1 MLRACLSAAAPLA
14 LALSAACGGEG
25 GPAESSTNSAPTLS
39 GIAPDTVARG
49 AAEATVTLRGGG
61 FTPQTVGRI
70 GGADRPTQVVSGTEL
85 RVRLSA
91 ADLATGHIVPVTAYT
106 PAPGG
111 GESGPFSLVVANP
124 VPTFGTVSAAT
135 LEARTAATVT
145 LTGTNFVPET
155 TVWSAGGTLQSAYV
169 SPTEIRV
176 GLSAQDLAQPGQ
188 LLLYISNPP
197 PGGGSTNAT
206 TIQVQNPVPTITAV
220 APISVG
226 TRSPGPV
233 TLTGTRFVLG
243 AVVYVGN
250 DPRLP
255 TLTSATQMQI
265 QLTPLDVAV
274 SGTLSFRVTNPGPGG
289 GFSNTVTMDV
299 IAPTPVI
306 TSLLDPSI
314 TIGSASSG
322 LLAVNG
328 TGFLVNSVIRLDGE
342 PRPTSGNDAGTQV
355 YTQLTASDLLAPHTI
370 TVTVSTPAPGGGV
383 SNAVSFAVL
392 GPSGAAAT
400 RALAAPPPRR

>member
-1 MLRACLSAAAPLA
+1 MLRTCLSAAAPLA
-14 LALSAACGGEG
+14 FALTTACAGDG
-25 GPAESSTNSAPTLS
+25 GPSGSSTNPAPTIS
-39 GIAPDTVARG
+39 SIAPDTVARG

-70 GGADRPTQVVSGTEL
+70 GGADRQTQVVSGTEL

-111 GESGPFSLVVANP
+111 GESGPFSLVIANP
-124 VPTFGTVSAAT
+124 VPTFGTVSVAT

-155 TVWSAGGTLQSAYV
+155 TVWSTGGTLQSAYV
-169 SPTEIRV
+169 SPTELRV
-176 GLSAQDLAQPGQ
+176 ALSAQDLAQPG
-188 LLLYISNPP
+188 LLILYISNPP

-206 TIQVQNPVPTITAV
+206 NIQVQNPAPTLTAV

-226 TRSPGPV
+226 TRSPGTV
-233 TLTGTRFVLG
+233 TLTGTKFVPG
-243 AVVYVGN
+243 AFAYVGN
-250 DPRLP
+250 EPRLP

-265 QLTPLDVAV
+265 ALTPLDVAV

-314 TIGSASSG
+314 TIGSSHSG

-355 YTQLTASDLLAPHTI
+355 YTQLTANDLLVPHTI

-383 SNAVSFAVL
+383 SNAVYFQVL
-392 GPSGAAAT
+392 GPAGAVTT
-400 RALAAPPPRR
+400 RALPAPPRR